1 MMAVPFDTLQG
12 KTISKV
18 VEDTNYD
25 TVDFFTTDGGHFHME
40 HFQDCCESVY
50 LADVAGGTLDALVGQ
65 KILSA
70 YVETNEDLPAPDGD
84 TWVDDCQMW
93 TFYTIRTM
101 FHTLT
106 LRWFGSSNGYYS
118 VDVNFMDVNIEREW

>member
-1 MMAVPFDTLQG
+1 MIQVPFDTLQG
-12 KTISKV
+12 KTISKIV
-18 VEDTNYD
+18 DDRDYN
-25 TVDFFTTDGGHFHME
+25 TVDFFTTDGGHYRME

-65 KILSA
+65 TILSA
-70 YVETNEDLPAPDGD
+70 YVETNDDIPAPSD
-84 TWVDDCQMW
+84 TWADDYQMW

-101 FHTLT
+101 FYTLT

-118 VDVNFMDVNIEREW
+118 VSVDFMDINAEREW